1 MTNYI
6 KINDLANNETKT
18 SPFAVYPGERISI
31 REVPSPR
38 HMYLTDVD
46 KVILVFIN
54 KYLVLSSKLLL
65 QALRNAKMEIE
76 QKDLQNRLHM
86 LTDAAYLQSA
96 RFTNEDGTYA
106 AGMVY
111 SVGYRGRGYLKSTM
125 GVQPR
130 LSGYIAQMDSSTV
143 KRYLSVNQYL
153 INAGKD
159 YGATEV
165 GHTLLVPEPKKDRP
179 DKIFRA
185 YGMVQEQSKTV
196 IIDAVRKDID
206 KEYLLERLDRMNDT
220 ISHRNCNTQVQK
232 TVELVLIAESC
243 EHLKEV
249 NNWLKGKHFSKLSI
263 CLSTDTLTNNQPE
276 CCLVEREKSTGF
288 FRSLFTAACY

>member
-38 HMYLTDVD
+38 HMYITDVD

-65 QALRNAKMEIE
+65 QALRNAKMEID
-76 QKDLQNRLHM
+76 QKDLQKRLHM

-96 RFTNEDGTYA
+96 RFTNADGTYA

-111 SVGYRGRGYLKSTM
+111 SVGYRGRGYLKSIN
-125 GVQPR
+125 VQPK
-130 LSGYIAQMDSSTV
+130 LGGYVAQLDSSSV

-153 INAGKD
+153 INTGKD
-159 YGATEV
+159 YGVTEV
-165 GHTLLVPEPKKDRP
+165 GHTLLVPEPRKDRP

-185 YGMVQEQSKTV
+185 YGMVQEEDKTV
-196 IIDAVRKDID
+196 IVDAVRKDVD
-206 KEYLLERLDRMNDT
+206 KEYLLERLERMNDT
-220 ISHRNCNTQVQK
+220 ISHRNCNTQVHK

-249 NNWLKGKHFSKLSI
+249 NSWLKGKHFSKLSI

>member
-1 MTNYI
+1 MTNYT

-38 HMYLTDVD
+38 HMYITDID
-46 KVILVFIN
+46 KVILAVTN
-54 KYLVLSSKLLL
+54 KYLVLTSRLL
-65 QALRNAKMEIE
+65 QHALKNAGMVGVE
-76 QKDLQNRLHM
+76 QKDLQHRLHM
-86 LTDAAYLQSA
+86 LADAAYLQSA

-111 SVGYRGRGYLKSTM
+111 SIGYRGRGYLKSTM

-153 INAGKD
+153 IQTKD
-159 YGATEV
+159 YKATEV

-185 YGMVQEQSKTV
+185 YGMVQEENKTV
-196 IIDAVRKDID
+196 IVDAVRKDID
-206 KEYLLERLDRMNDT
+206 KEYLLERLERMNDT
-220 ISHRNCNTQVQK
+220 ISHRNCNTQVHK

-249 NNWLKGKHFSKLSI
+249 NSWLKGKHFSKLSI

>member
-6 KINDLANNETKT
+6 KINDLTNNETKT
-18 SPFAVYPGERISI
+18 SPFAVYPGESIKI

-38 HMYLTDVD
+38 HMYITDVD

-111 SVGYRGRGYLKSTM
+111 SVGYRGRGYLKCIN
-125 GVQPR
+125 VQPK
-130 LSGYIAQMDSSTV
+130 LSGYIAQLDSSSV

-153 INAGKD
+153 INTGKN
-159 YGATEV
+159 YSATEV
-165 GHTLLVPEPKKDRP
+165 GHTILVPEPRKDRP

-185 YGMVQEQSKTV
+185 YGMVQEEDKTV
-196 IIDAVRKDID
+196 IVDAVRKDVG
-206 KEYLLERLDRMNDT
+206 KEYLLERLERMHDT
-220 ISHRNCNTQVQK
+220 ISHRNCNTQVHK
-232 TVELVLIAESC
+232 TVELVLITESC

-249 NNWLKGKHFSKLSI
+249 NSWLKGKHFNKLSI